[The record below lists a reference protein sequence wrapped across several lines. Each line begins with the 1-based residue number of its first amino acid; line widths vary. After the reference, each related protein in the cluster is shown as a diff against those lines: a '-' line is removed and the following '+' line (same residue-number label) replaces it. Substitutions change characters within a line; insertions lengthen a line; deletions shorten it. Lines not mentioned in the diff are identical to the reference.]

1 MFGRPW
7 QINQRIRK
15 TNLANETDHL
25 VIPLNNVY
33 EPLDVDFHKESSNEH
48 DESTLEETETQRNTN
63 WSKSNS
69 MQRSIADRIKPRAL
83 HNRKVYRK
91 PVWNTKRKIVPGNRS
106 YANTTGDGKKYL

>member
-33 EPLDVDFHKESSNEH
+33 EPLDVDFHKETSNEH

-91 PVWNTKRKIVPGNRS
+91 PVRNTKKENCS
-106 YANTTGDGKKYL
+106 WKSELC